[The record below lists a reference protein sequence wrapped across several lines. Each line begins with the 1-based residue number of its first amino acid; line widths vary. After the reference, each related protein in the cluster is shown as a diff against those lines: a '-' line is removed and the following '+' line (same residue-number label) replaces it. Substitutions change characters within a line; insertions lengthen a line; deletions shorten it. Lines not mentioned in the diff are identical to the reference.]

1 MLNFKFKRLLVV
13 AADCAGGP
21 GSMST
26 ALLRQIQLLRRIQLV
41 ALYQSALGA
50 AELQTHFTDGATT
63 SWFT

>member
-1 MLNFKFKRLLVV
+1 MLNLSFNTYWSFLLTVP
-13 AADCAGGP
+13 GGTR
-21 GSMST
+21 SMSA
-26 ALLRQIQLLRRIQLV
+26 ALLRQIQLV